1 MEQQYDYSQIKP
13 QPKPQDSPRRR
24 VWRSW
29 TPLLVKLGITYL
41 VSCLFSAAFIS
52 EYLIREFGEDME
64 AMSVFIADA
73 ENKWIITEYA
83 VERAMDFVVH
93 AEALAALITI
103 PILLFMF
110 RRDKIRRK
118 IAGVMQQKKKVAAVH
133 YIWILLASATLCIAL
148 NNLIFISDLASYS
161 ESYQQ
166 TMESLYNAPIALQL
180 LTLGILVPVCE
191 ELVFRGLMFNR
202 VKEYGGY
209 KSAMFF
215 TTFVFAILH
224 MNFVQMIYAAIM
236 GLLFAFLYEKYGS
249 FKAPA
254 LAHISANVVS
264 VLATHFKIFDWLMQ
278 DFLRIAVLTVICAAA
293 AATAYVLIQ
302 RIEDVYEENEPVA
315 E

>member
-13 QPKPQDSPRRR
+13 QPKQPDSPRRR

-29 TPLLVKLGITYL
+29 APLFVKLGITYL
-41 VSCLFSAAFIS
+41 VSCLFSAVFIS
-52 EYLIREFGEDME
+52 EYLIQKYGTDME
-64 AMSVFIADA
+64 AMSAFVADA

-83 VERAMDFVVH
+83 LERAMDYVVH

-103 PILLFMF
+103 PILLLMF

-118 IAGVMQQKKKVAAVH
+118 IAGVMQQQKKKAALVQ
-133 YIWILLASATLCIAL
+133 YSWIILVSATLCIAL

-215 TTFVFAILH
+215 TTFVFAVLH

-249 FKAPA
+249 FKAPV

-278 DFLRIAVLTVICAAA
+278 DFLRIAVLTVVCAAV
-293 AATAYVLIQ
+293 AATAYVFIQ
-302 RIEDVYEENEPVA
+302 RIEDVYEENCF
-315 E
+315 